1 MISGIISADDH
12 LAAQRLHTRHQL
24 RRVLSVMAA
33 MLLVGLVLLFLLGT
47 ETRVFGVLLIA
58 AVGGGLIGLG
68 VTRAWILPRK
78 VRRLH
83 AQQATLR
90 HVVTYAW
97 DETDIQVSWSGGQSR
112 RPWSDFVRFR
122 ENAQVLLLY
131 HNDMLF
137 EVVPVA
143 WFADAAQRDEFRR
156 LASRVGT
163 AAPVAV

>member
-1 MISGIISADDH
+1 MISGIIGVADY

-24 RRVLSVMAA
+24 RRALAVLAA
-33 MLLVGLVLLFLLGT
+33 ALLVGLVLVLSLPSEAT
-47 ETRVFGVLLIA
+47 VFGALLVGA
-58 AVGGGLIGLG
+58 GGGGLIGLG

-97 DETDIQVSWSGGQSR
+97 DETEIEVSWAGGR
-112 RPWSDFVRFR
+112 ARHPWTDYVRCR
-122 ENAQVLLLY
+122 ENAQLLLLY

-137 EVVPVA
+137 EVVPTA
-143 WFADAAQRDEFRR
+143 WFADDAQREAFRR
-156 LASRVGT
+156 LATRVGT
-163 AAPVAV
+163 AARAG